1 MGNRRH
7 SSTVEEETPN
17 VAKHTLQQGSS
28 RLLAL
33 TSWDPSESTITR
45 FLQFTKISWRL
56 VRKEKGLVLDQEPGK
71 AAESRCYTNI
81 MSAEPKQHSQA
92 EGLALKGTLYFLF
105 PLHNGIQIF
114 LLQLLLFF
122 FQTGSNVNRAPPQLP
137 AKNNIYVFEWQNKLF
152 LNINWCL
159 VRLQRTA
166 KENTSQL
173 TAFLPSSIIIPQQY
187 FEFKPTQH
195 GT

>member
-1 MGNRRH
+1 
-7 SSTVEEETPN
+7 
-17 VAKHTLQQGSS
+17 
-28 RLLAL
+28 
-33 TSWDPSESTITR
+33 
-45 FLQFTKISWRL
+45 
-56 VRKEKGLVLDQEPGK
+56 
-71 AAESRCYTNI
+71 

-152 LNINWCL
+152 LNIN
-159 VRLQRTA
+159 
-166 KENTSQL
+166 
-173 TAFLPSSIIIPQQY
+173 
-187 FEFKPTQH
+187 
-195 GT
+195 